1 MSSKQQAEEIQ
12 RQMAEIRCALHE
24 NVTGIVE
31 SARVMS
37 DWRYYVRRYPLA
49 SAAAALALGYLVVPA
64 RLEVIS
70 PDADTLLKLA
80 RKNQLI
86 VKEDPEGRPR
96 GRILGPLFTLVASA
110 LVRGAMAYV
119 GQQAGKSFG
128 HQAAEPEGIH
138 PLRKPR

>member
-1 MSSKQQAEEIQ
+1 MRSKQQAEEIQ

-31 SARVMS
+31 SARAMS
-37 DWRYYVRRYPLA
+37 DWRYYVRRYPLV
-49 SAAAALALGYLVVPA
+49 SAAAAVALGYLVVPA

-96 GRILGPLFTLVASA
+96 GRILGPLFTPGPAHTKCV
-110 LVRGAMAYV
+110 VR
-119 GQQAGKSFG
+119 
-128 HQAAEPEGIH
+128 
-138 PLRKPR
+138 